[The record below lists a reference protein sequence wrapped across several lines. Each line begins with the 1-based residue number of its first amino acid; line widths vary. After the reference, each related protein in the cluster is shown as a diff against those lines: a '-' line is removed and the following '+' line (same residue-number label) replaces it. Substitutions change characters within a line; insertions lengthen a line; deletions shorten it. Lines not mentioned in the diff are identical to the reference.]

1 MDFTLT
7 AYKNLLTTLQSAGYA
22 FYTFEHYL
30 SIPKHAEKFVILRHD
45 VDEYS
50 GNALKMAKIE
60 HTLGIK
66 STYYFRIIKQS
77 NNPEII
83 KQIAAMKHEIGYH
96 YEDLAMA
103 EGDYEKAIKSFQ
115 LNLAYFRNYYPIK
128 TVCMHG
134 SATSKH
140 DNRLLWSTYKLEDFD
155 LWGEPYLSLDFKKI
169 FYLSDTGYAWD
180 GGKFAVRDVVENS
193 FGISYHSTQEIIQ
206 SIEKGK
212 LPSQVMIL
220 AHTLWTN
227 NYFQWIVLHLREFI
241 RNNFKRMARNNAFLM
256 RIYAILVKIYWKK

>member
-7 AYKNLLTTLQSAGYA
+7 IYKKLLTSLQVAGYA
-22 FYTFEHYL
+22 IYTFEEY
-30 SIPKHAEKFVILRHD
+30 IKIDKPEKKFVILRHD
-45 VDEYS
+45 VDEIAE
-50 GNALKMAKIE
+50 NALQMAKLE
-60 HTLGIK
+60 HSLGIRA
-66 STYYFRIIKQS
+66 TYYFRIVKQS

-103 EGDYEKAIKSFQ
+103 EGDYEKAIRSFQ
-115 LNLAYFRNYYPIK
+115 SNLTYFRNYYPVK

-180 GGKFAVRDVVENS
+180 GGKYAIRDVVKSPFKNK
-193 FGISYHSTQEIIQ
+193 YHSTDEIIHSLQ
-206 SIEKGK
+206 NDTF
-212 LPSQVMIL
+212 PSQTMIL
-220 AHTLWTN
+220 AHTLWTD
-227 NYFQWIVLHLREFI
+227 NYTQWYFLHLRESI
-241 RNNFKRMARNNAFLM
+241 RNNLKRLAINNKFLMQLYAFL
-256 RIYAILVKIYWKK
+256 VKMYWKK